1 MDDIMTLEE
10 VAQYCRVSERTVID
24 WVQKGDIPGGKLGTS
39 WRFKRSEVDNWINQ
53 KLTPRIKQLSQND
66 INLNAFISKSRTCV
80 LNCETK
86 SEILNHLIDLMKD
99 LPGIQ
104 SRQELSDAVFQ
115 REKLM
120 STGIGLS
127 IAIPHA
133 RLNGLNDMYMAFCV
147 NTKGIKDYDSLDGL
161 PVRIVVMILAG
172 REQHARYITALSLV
186 AKMLKD
192 PGIRENFLSIK
203 SNDELLSLLMQET
216 ENL

>member
-53 KLTPRIKQLSQND
+53 KLTPRIKQVSQSD
-66 INLNAFISKSRTCV
+66 INLNALISKSRICV

-86 SEILNHLIDLMKD
+86 SEILNHLIDLMKN

-147 NTKGIKDYDSLDGL
+147 NRSGITDYDSLDGL

-172 REQHARYITALSLV
+172 REQHARYITALSLI

-192 PGIRENFLSIK
+192 TRVREDFLRIK
-203 SNDELLSLLMQET
+203 SNEELLSLLMQET
-216 ENL
+216 ENI

>member
-53 KLTPRIKQLSQND
+53 KLTPRIKQSQSD
-66 INLNAFISKSRTCV
+66 INLNALISKSRTSV

-147 NTKGIKDYDSLDGL
+147 NTKGITDYESLDGL

-192 PGIRENFLSIK
+192 PQVREKFLQIK
-203 SNDELLSLLMQET
+203 SNEELLSLLEEET